1 MEKVYGYARISRK
14 EQSID
19 RQIRNIRAAY
29 PEAHIVQEAYT
40 GTKMDRPEW
49 NKLIKAVRKDDTIV
63 FDSVSR
69 MSRSADEGVTTYFQ
83 LKEAGVNLVFL
94 KEGYI
99 NTQTYEEASKQ
110 SIDSTGNEI
119 ADIYIEATNKVLEL
133 LAKKQIATAFAQAE
147 KEVMDLRQRTKE
159 GIETARLGGK
169 QIGQRPGNK
178 LNIKK
183 KAPAMA
189 KIRQYS
195 RDFDGSLPDKDV
207 MKLIGIARNT
217 YYKYKKELFGQNKA
231 GAE

>member
-1 MEKVYGYARISRK
+1 MSKIYGYARISRK

-19 RQIRNIRAAY
+19 RQIRNIKAAY
-29 PEAHIVQEAYT
+29 PEAHILQEAYT

-133 LAKKQIATAFAQAE
+133 LAKKQIATAFEQAE
-147 KEVMDLRQRTKE
+147 KEVQDLRQRTKE
-159 GIETARLGGK
+159 GIETARLEGK
-169 QIGQRPGNK
+169 QIGQKAGTK
-178 LNIKK
+178 LHIKK
-183 KAPAMA
+183 KGPAME
-189 KIRQYS
+189 KIRQNS
-195 RDFDGSLPDKDV
+195 RDFQGTLNDDDM
-207 MKLIGIARNT
+207 MKLVGLSRNT
-217 YYKYKKELFGQNKA
+217 YYKYKRELKGLL
-231 GAE
+231 

>member
-1 MEKVYGYARISRK
+1 MSKIYGYARISRK

-19 RQIRNIRAAY
+19 RQIRNIKAAY
-29 PEAHIVQEAYT
+29 PEAHILQEAYT

>member
-1 MEKVYGYARISRK
+1 MSKIYGYARISRK

-19 RQIRNIRAAY
+19 RQIRNIKAAY
-29 PEAHIVQEAYT
+29 PEAHILQEAYT

-99 NTQTYEEASKQ
+99 NTQTYEEACKQ

-133 LAKKQIATAFAQAE
+133 LAKKQITTAFEQAE
-147 KEVMDLRQRTKE
+147 KEVQDLRQRTRE
-159 GIETARLGGK
+159 GIITARLEGK
-169 QIGQRPGNK
+169 QIGQRKGNK
-178 LNIKK
+178 LHIKK
-183 KAPAMA
+183 KGPAME
-189 KIRQYS
+189 KIRQNS
-195 RDFDGSLPDKDV
+195 RDFQGTLNDDDM
-207 MKLIGIARNT
+207 MKLVGLSRNT
-217 YYKYKKELFGQNKA
+217 YYKYKRELKGLL
-231 GAE
+231 

>member
-1 MEKVYGYARISRK
+1 MSKTYGYARISRK
-14 EQSID
+14 EQSIE
-19 RQIRNIRAAY
+19 RQVRNIRAAY
-29 PEAHIVQEAYT
+29 PEVHIVQEAFT

-49 NKLIKAVRKDDTIV
+49 NKLIRAVKTGDTIV

-83 LKEAGVNLVFL
+83 LKEAGINLVFL

-147 KEVMDLRQRTKE
+147 KEVMDLRQRTRE
-159 GIETARLGGK
+159 GIETARLD
-169 QIGQRPGNK
+169 N
-178 LNIKK
+178 
-183 KAPAMA
+183 M
-189 KIRQYS
+189 
-195 RDFDGSLPDKDV
+195 
-207 MKLIGIARNT
+207 
-217 YYKYKKELFGQNKA
+217 
-231 GAE
+231 

>member
-1 MEKVYGYARISRK
+1 MSKIYGYARISRK

-19 RQIRNIRAAY
+19 RQIRNIKAAY
-29 PEAHIVQEAYT
+29 PEAHILQEAYT

-147 KEVMDLRQRTKE
+147 KEVQDLRQRTKE
-159 GIETARLGGK
+159 GIETARLEGK
-169 QIGQRPGNK
+169 QIGQKAGTK
-178 LNIKK
+178 LHIKK
-183 KAPAMA
+183 KGPAME
-189 KIRQYS
+189 KIRQNS
-195 RDFDGSLPDKDV
+195 RDFQGTLNDDDM
-207 MKLIGIARNT
+207 MKLVGLSRNT
-217 YYKYKKELFGQNKA
+217 YYKYKRELKGLL
-231 GAE
+231 

>member
-1 MEKVYGYARISRK
+1 MSKIYGYARISRK

-19 RQIRNIRAAY
+19 RQIRNIKAAY
-29 PEAHIVQEAYT
+29 PEAHILQEAYT

-133 LAKKQIATAFAQAE
+133 LAKKQIATAFEQAE
-147 KEVMDLRQRTKE
+147 KEVQDLRQRTKE
-159 GIETARLGGK
+159 GIETARLEGK
-169 QIGQRPGNK
+169 QIGQKAGTK
-178 LNIKK
+178 LHIKK
-183 KAPAMA
+183 KGPAMDD
-189 KIRQYS
+189 IRQYS
-195 RDFDGSLPDKDV
+195 QDFDGKLNDIDT
-207 MKLIGIARNT
+207 MKLVGLSRNT
-217 YYKYKKELFGQNKA
+217 YYKYKRELKGLL
-231 GAE
+231 